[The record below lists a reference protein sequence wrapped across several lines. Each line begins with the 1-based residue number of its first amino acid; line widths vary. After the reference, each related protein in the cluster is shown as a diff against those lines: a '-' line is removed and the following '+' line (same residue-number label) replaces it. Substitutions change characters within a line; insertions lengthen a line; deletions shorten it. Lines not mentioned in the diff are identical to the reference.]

1 SIDWGDSSSSAGTI
15 TFSAGV
21 FTVAGSH
28 QYAQEGSK
36 NITVTISHDSA
47 PTATANSTASVADA
61 AQGIA
66 ATSPSSSPPNA
77 SSATGSGSFS
87 DYDDA
92 VTVSQVSGP
101 SGSISQT
108 SGTSGTW
115 TWTQSG
121 ALDEGS
127 YTVVVKA
134 TGDQDSPTTSFTFT
148 VTDVA
153 P

>member
-1 SIDWGDSSSSAGTI
+1 IGR
-15 TFSAGV
+15 
-21 FTVAGSH
+21 
-28 QYAQEGSK
+28 
-36 NITVTISHDSA
+36 
-47 PTATANSTASVADA
+47 A
-61 AQGIA
+61 A
-66 ATSPSSSPPNA
+66 
-77 SSATGSGSFS
+77 SATRFPYTTLFRS
-87 DYDDA
+87 YDDA

-153 P
+153 PSIAVTSSSGSAENASKIGRAACREGAEIAVAAG